1 MGLVSLDLTANP
13 GGVCVHFAGLCPSK
27 QTPLFLKPVRPST
40 CSVFSPIGFV
50 SLFHYG
56 KVLQTGD
63 EKKLGSLFL

>member
-1 MGLVSLDLTANP
+1 MFCRALSQQTHSFVSQASQAQHLP
-13 GGVCVHFAGLCPSK
+13 C
-27 QTPLFLKPVRPST
+27 
-40 CSVFSPIGFV
+40 FSPIGFV